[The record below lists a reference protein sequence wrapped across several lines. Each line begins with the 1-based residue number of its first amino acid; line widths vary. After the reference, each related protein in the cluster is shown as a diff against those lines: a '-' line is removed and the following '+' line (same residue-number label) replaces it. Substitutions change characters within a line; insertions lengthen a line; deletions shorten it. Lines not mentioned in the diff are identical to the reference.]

1 MGIYIITCVA
11 TGSRYIG
18 SAVSIGHRW
27 ASHRSL
33 ARRGKHPNIH
43 LQRTWTKHGEQS
55 FVFQIVEAVRER
67 TWLRAVEQ
75 TYLDWTFQWP
85 NLTMNLSRDATE
97 TPMGCWRG
105 RKHSE
110 ETKRKISRGNK
121 GKTRTKEMREIN
133 AAARRGI
140 SHPHTPESRAK
151 ISLANKG
158 LKRTEEQRAA
168 MRKRVVTAEARAK
181 MSRSQRARKPP
192 SEESRRKMSES
203 GKAHRARERLARTGE

>member
-1 MGIYIITCVA
+1 MMGIYIITCVA

-43 LQRTWTKHGEQS
+43 LQRTWTK
-55 FVFQIVEAVRER
+55 
-67 TWLRAVEQ
+67 
-75 TYLDWTFQWP
+75 WP